1 MNKMIKDGKVAVLVS
16 PGFGAGWYTWNV
28 HTPECLFDPEVVQMV
43 LDGKDH
49 HDIEAFAEK
58 KYETDTYEFYGGGA
72 TTLTVEWIPQGKKFY
87 VMEYDGSESVLL
99 EDDLMEA

>member
-28 HTPECLFDPEVVQMV
+28 HCPECLFDPEIVQMV

-49 HDIEAFAEK
+49 HDIEVFAD
-58 KYETDTYEFYGGGA
+58 KYGDEFYGGGA